1 MNPLKKIFLLVVVLS
16 YSNFFGQGIGSNGAL
31 NAKNI
36 ALGGTNAVSA
46 RGVFAL
52 GVNPANLVVK
62 QDHSVELSTVFPL
75 PTLSVTVGNDFFSL
89 NDYNYFFTGVTN
101 DNGQRVGRYL
111 TESDKTKFLNL
122 FNQGTLINTT
132 VGTTILSVSL
142 YPNKK
147 LGAFGFSVNDWTSVN
162 INFPKGIMELL
173 LYGNQ
178 KGKDFNLNDLDLK
191 TWYLRNYSLSYSKD
205 LSKLFPDAFKFFS
218 VGLTVKMVQGFFYS
232 GVDYINTSIK
242 TQDDYS
248 IAIQGDSRMLL
259 AASPSFGIKYDF
271 EEEGIE
277 KEKNISFFNE
287 PAGTGYGA
295 DLGIYAEIN
304 KVWSFAIAL
313 TDLGTINWNK
323 GVVAYSSKGSYTIE
337 NVTDEGLLDSLKE
350 SLKGE
355 GNYAEPFSTSL
366 ATAMKLGVGFK
377 LDKLL
382 KGKFPGKMMLEFNYH
397 QGFNNMPGNTT
408 KERFSLGMQ
417 WTPFKFFNFRSGVS
431 VGGYDK
437 FNWAIG
443 FGLDTGIIDFDF
455 AASYFQSLLDG
466 NNAKRLG
473 VAMSSRWKF

>member
-1 MNPLKKIFLLVVVLS
+1 MKYLIRIALITVVTYITS
-16 YSNFFGQGIGSNGAL
+16 FGQGIGSNGAL

-36 ALGGTNAVSA
+36 ALGKTNVVSA

-62 QDHSVELSTVFPL
+62 QDHSVELATVLPL
-75 PTLSVTVGNDFFSL
+75 PTLNVTIGNDFFSL
-89 NDYNYFFTGVTN
+89 NDYKYFFTGVTN
-101 DNGQRVGRYL
+101 DNGQKVGRYL
-111 TESDKTKFLNL
+111 TESDKTRFLKL
-122 FNQGTLINTT
+122 FDQGTLINTT
-132 VGTTILSVSL
+132 VGTTILSASI
-142 YPNKK
+142 YPGKK
-147 LGAFGFSVNDWTSVN
+147 LGAFGISINDWTSVN
-162 INFPKGIMELL
+162 LNFPKGILELL
-173 LYGNQ
+173 LYGNK
-178 KGKDFNLNDLDLK
+178 KGQVFSLDDLDVK
-191 TWYLRNYSLSYSKD
+191 AWYLRNYSLSYSKD

-218 VGLTVKMVQGFFYS
+218 VGLTVKMVHGLFYS
-232 GVDYINTSIK
+232 GVDYIHTSIETK
-242 TQDDYS
+242 ENS
-248 IAIQGDSRMLL
+248 NIAIQGDSRMLL

-271 EEEGIE
+271 EDENVE
-277 KEKNISFFNE
+277 KEQQIGFFNE

-304 KVWSFAIAL
+304 KVWSFAISL
-313 TDLGTINWNK
+313 TDLGSIKWNK

-337 NVTDEGLLDSLKE
+337 NVTDEGLLDSLQE

-355 GNYAEPFSTSL
+355 GAFAEPFTTSL

-382 KGKFPGKMMLEFNYH
+382 KGKFPGQMMFEFNYH
-397 QGFNNMPGNTT
+397 QGFNDMPGNTK

-417 WTPFKFFNFRSGVS
+417 WAPLSWFNLRSGVS

-443 FGLDTGIIDFDF
+443 FGFDTGILDLDF
-455 AASYFQSLLDG
+455 AASYFQALLDG

>member
-1 MNPLKKIFLLVVVLS
+1 MKLYKKIVLITLLS
-16 YSNFFGQGIGSNGAL
+16 FTIFYGQGIGSNGAL

-36 ALGGTNAVSA
+36 ALAATNAVSA

-75 PTLSVTVGNDFFSL
+75 PTLTATVGNDFFSL
-89 NDYNYFFTGVTN
+89 NDYNYFFTGATN
-101 DNGQRVGRYL
+101 ESGQKVGKYL
-111 TESDKTKFLNL
+111 TESEKIKFLKL
-122 FNQGTLINTT
+122 FDQGTLINTT
-132 VGTTILSVSL
+132 VGTTILAVSI
-142 YPNKK
+142 YPSKS
-147 LGAFGFSVNDWTSVN
+147 LGALGISINDWTSVN
-162 INFPKGIMELL
+162 LNFPKGILELL
-173 LYGNQ
+173 LYGNK
-178 KGKDFNLNDLDLK
+178 KGEVFSLNDFDVK
-191 TWYLRNYSLSYSKD
+191 AWYLRNYSLSYSKD

-218 VGLTVKMVQGFFYS
+218 VGLTVKMVHGLFYS
-232 GVDYINTSIK
+232 GVDYINTSIE
-242 TQDDYS
+242 TMDNS
-248 IAIQGDSRMLL
+248 NINIQGDSRMLL

-271 EEEGIE
+271 EEEGVE
-277 KEKNISFFNE
+277 KEQQIGFFNE
-287 PAGTGYGA
+287 PAGTGIGA

-337 NVTDEGLLDSLKE
+337 NVTDEGLLDSLQE

-355 GNYAEPFSTSL
+355 GDYAESFSTSL

-382 KGKFPGKMMLEFNYH
+382 KGKFPGKMMIEFNYH
-397 QGFNNMPGNTT
+397 QGFNNMPGNST

-417 WTPFKFFNFRSGVS
+417 WTPLSWFNFRSGVS

-443 FGLDTGIIDFDF
+443 LGFDTGIIDLDF